1 MLESAGG
8 EQTTTA
14 SPPVTL
20 AGPSGFLK
28 KYLVIPKLIYIGLNL
43 LLYAV
48 HAYGTDFFRRQW
60 NIKLSQIGYISALS
74 GFNFVG
80 SIFWSGVADRT
91 LRYKLILVTCT
102 AAYAILMFSLNMKVF
117 TDSTG
122 AKIAFTAICFGLAQF
137 FGSALFPL
145 VDNQVMSLLA
155 ADPTLSKDTFGRQ
168 RLWGT
173 IAHSSV
179 TLLSNQANKWYL
191 SLRGDSAFLQKYFGD
206 YLGMFLVLVLSAMFF
221 AATIIFGIPNDLE
234 AIPGGSSH
242 HHHQPTEKEKQL
254 EMVME
259 ETDEKLKQFEEEEEP
274 VKILEETKMETITMI
289 EPVSRSWW
297 HSSPTARLLC
307 IPAFLFFM
315 LVVLVTGIVRSVMT
329 FFQAYFIITIHNGGQ
344 KGKDQAAYTAI
355 PRLLSEVGVFFFG
368 KQLMRILGAHWM
380 LIGSMGT
387 GILRLVGYAAMPTKG
402 AGSLILPYFLELLK
416 GLNAGLFVSSAVR
429 LANDMAPEGCSNT
442 AQGLVS
448 GNYAGLS
455 TAFGGILGGL
465 IVGFY
470 PSTIEGERKGMQTM
484 FYIISGSATVC
495 LVLFILKFIFV
506 DKVLCTGRRFWRR
519 RRSTTEN
526 PA

>member
-1 MLESAGG
+1 MPDSAAVEAPTMPG
-8 EQTTTA
+8 
-14 SPPVTL
+14 SPLT
-20 AGPSGFLK
+20 GPSRFIK

-48 HAYGTDFFRRQW
+48 HAYGTEFFRRQW

-80 SIFWSGVADRT
+80 SVFWSGVADRT

-102 AAYAILMFSLNMKVF
+102 TAYAILMFSLNIKVF
-117 TDSTG
+117 TESTG
-122 AKIAFTAICFGLAQF
+122 AKIAFTAMCFGLAQF

-155 ADPTLSKDTFGRQ
+155 ADPTLSKDTYGRQ

-179 TLLSNQANKWYL
+179 TILSNQANKWYL
-191 SLRGDSAFLQKYFGD
+191 SLRGDSAFLNKYFGD
-206 YLGMFLVLVLSAMFF
+206 YLGMFLVLVFSAVFF
-221 AATIIFGIPNDLE
+221 ATTIIFGIPNDLE
-234 AIPGGSSH
+234 AIAASNSH
-242 HHHQPTEKEKQL
+242 HHNPKDAEKKQVEEVNEK
-254 EMVME
+254 
-259 ETDEKLKQFEEEEEP
+259 K
-274 VKILEETKMETITMI
+274 LEEDPVTIIEEGKIEAIPMI
-289 EPVSRSWW
+289 EPVPSSWW
-297 HSSPTARLLC
+297 YSSPTIRLLC

-329 FFQAYFIITIHNGGQ
+329 FFQAYFIITIHDGGQ

-355 PRLLSEVGVFFFG
+355 PRLMSEVGVFFFG
-368 KQLMRILGAHWM
+368 KQLIRVLGAHWM
-380 LIGSMGT
+380 LIGSMAT
-387 GILRLVGYAAMPTKG
+387 GILRLVGYASMPTKG
-402 AGSLILPYFLELLK
+402 AGSLIVPYFLELLK

-429 LANDMAPEGCSNT
+429 LASDMAPKGCSNT

-448 GNYAGLS
+448 GNYVGLS
-455 TAFGGILGGL
+455 TVFGGILGGL
-465 IVGFY
+465 IVSFF
-470 PSTIEGERKGMQTM
+470 PSTLEGERKGMQTM
-484 FYIISGSATVC
+484 FFIISGSATIC
-495 LVLFILKFIFV
+495 LVLFILKYMFV

-519 RRSTTEN
+519 RPSSAREN